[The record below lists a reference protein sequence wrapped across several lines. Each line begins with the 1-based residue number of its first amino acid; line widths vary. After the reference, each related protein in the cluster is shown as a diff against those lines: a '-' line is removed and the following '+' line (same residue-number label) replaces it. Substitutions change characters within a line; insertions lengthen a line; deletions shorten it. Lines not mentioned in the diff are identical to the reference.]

1 MANFELHALCLAII
15 PAGIVSYML
24 SDKYLSPKQSRIS
37 VTALLTTAIFLS
49 IAKFTVPWLSASFM
63 VVIIDY
69 INTFALISVFL
80 GVYLFWNGGKTTSD
94 CAKYVAVVI
103 LTMAVPVLVQ
113 FSLFDKPVLHSLKEM
128 T

>member
-1 MANFELHALCLAII
+1 MANFELLALSLAII
-15 PAGIVSYML
+15 PSGIVSYML
-24 SDKYLSPKQSRIS
+24 SNKYLSPKQSRMS

-94 CAKYVAVVI
+94 CAKYAAVVI

-113 FSLFDKPVLHSLKEM
+113 FSLFDTPVLHSLKEM